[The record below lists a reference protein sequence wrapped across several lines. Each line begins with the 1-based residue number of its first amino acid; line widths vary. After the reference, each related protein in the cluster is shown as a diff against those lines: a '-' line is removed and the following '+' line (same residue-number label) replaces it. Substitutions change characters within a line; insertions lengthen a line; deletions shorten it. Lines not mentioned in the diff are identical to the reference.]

1 MEQKSTITFWDAKGH
16 PKETVKPETQEV
28 EKKHSR
34 PQDDVPTELI
44 IHYIV
49 KDYRRMFEK
58 CQRFEPRLEKER
70 DRVRELLHKLR
81 ARQIE
86 VMTDEQQKKL
96 LTNLTNKVEKDNV
109 EIDALTKERD
119 ELKQKVERLTAQM
132 EDIRSSRSAVVEA
145 VTDDLQQ
152 KLDEA
157 NKRIKLLAQA
167 VVEPSKADSVFLQQ
181 CTVHT
186 IETDED
192 RKWMDGAMKQLE
204 KAAMKL
210 LAVEERLLKVE
221 ETIKDSV
228 TGIDVTK
235 AFKNLGKVVSNITST
250 LSHIE
255 CFMDKVG
262 DIKIV
267 DDEED

>member
-16 PKETVKPETQEV
+16 PKETVKTETQKV
-28 EKKHSR
+28 EQKRTR
-34 PQDDVPTELI
+34 PQDDVPIEVI

-49 KDYRRMFEK
+49 KDYRRMFNKYEK
-58 CQRFEPRLEKER
+58 ITPTLIQLRETIKDLKHKLNQKQVEQMSDEKQKNVMQGMMKNAEMARKTISELTFER
-70 DRVRELLHKLR
+70 DH
-81 ARQIE
+81 
-86 VMTDEQQKKL
+86 
-96 LTNLTNKVEKDNV
+96 
-109 EIDALTKERD
+109 
-119 ELKQKVERLTAQM
+119 LKQKVERLTAQM

-192 RKWMDGAMKQLE
+192 KKWMDGAMKQLE